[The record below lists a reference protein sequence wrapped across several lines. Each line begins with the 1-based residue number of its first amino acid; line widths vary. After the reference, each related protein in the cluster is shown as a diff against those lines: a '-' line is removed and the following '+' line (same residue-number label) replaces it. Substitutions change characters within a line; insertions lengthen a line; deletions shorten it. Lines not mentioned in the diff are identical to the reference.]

1 VERLVFKDPE
11 NENEMIVVMPR
22 NAIKTLVNLL
32 EPVTQTYQKE
42 SPEHNKAKKIKM

>member
-1 VERLVFKDPE
+1 
-11 NENEMIVVMPR
+11 MIVVMPR

-42 SPEHNKAKKIKM
+42 SPEHNKAKKIKIDDFIQFINIKYN